1 MAAAT
6 WMCTCKKSLQLFVYF
21 CLNTETLLLT
31 NGWALKDCSWAA
43 EQTSQ
48 PLSAPLGSRAESAQ
62 CHLAS
67 PLMSC
72 MLDVHWERSIVSE
85 TARANSCPL
94 LWCLLMQLLSTQ
106 LRIPTA
112 AVSISPAKADVVSAA
127 HAQISCPH
135 RCPPTP
141 KSSFSLLA
149 EQNSLLVLTRHLPCH
164 TFRTL
169 CWEPSWSLPGEK
181 QGAIGCLITHHTP
194 TMILGPEASS
204 HQNAWIIFLWDPILT
219 EKQSYIR
226 PNLPLHKTL
235 AHFFHPAYWGST
247 FSLVKIIPPIVYWE
261 NPIHIHGHVSTLA
274 QVDLHR
280 TGLFNWLWPW

>member
-1 MAAAT
+1 MAVFFFLSVSGIT
-6 WMCTCKKSLQLFVYF
+6 VYHTTNTVLRLKKYGSCHMNVYLQKKSSIIHLFLPEYRNSTPYEWLGSQRLFVSSRA
-21 CLNTETLLLT
+21 NQPT
-31 NGWALKDCSWAA
+31 AVCS
-43 EQTSQ
+43 T
-48 PLSAPLGSRAESAQ
+48 GSRAESAQ

-169 CWEPSWSLPGEK
+169 CWEPS
-181 QGAIGCLITHHTP
+181 
-194 TMILGPEASS
+194 
-204 HQNAWIIFLWDPILT
+204 
-219 EKQSYIR
+219 
-226 PNLPLHKTL
+226 
-235 AHFFHPAYWGST
+235 
-247 FSLVKIIPPIVYWE
+247 
-261 NPIHIHGHVSTLA
+261 
-274 QVDLHR
+274 
-280 TGLFNWLWPW
+280 